1 MSESTGSTNS
11 AVRGCSGRAFTIGA
25 SATQIL
31 EEPEPYRV
39 LFAREHAIVVGGCFE
54 PALLDKILRR
64 CRETSF
70 SVDDANGLGNREV
83 ESPQRVGAALNV
95 LLGRSTLLG
104 WLEAVS
110 GHRPLVRAE
119 GRLVQALANG
129 AEHLIWHDDNDLPG
143 RKLGMVISLCEAAY
157 DGGIFE
163 MRRKGTVEPL
173 CTYKH
178 EMAGSALIFD
188 IDRTL
193 EHRVT
198 AVTAGGPRRVYAG
211 WFMQDATQVSGR

>member
-1 MSESTGSTNS
+1 MIETTGEPFQDDRRAT
-11 AVRGCSGRAFTIGA
+11 GRAFTIGA
-25 SATQIL
+25 SSTEVL
-31 EEPEPYRV
+31 EDPEPYRTQ
-39 LFAREHAIVVGGCFE
+39 FSRAHAIVVRGCFE
-54 PALLDKILRR
+54 PALLDKLLQR

-83 ESPQRVGAALNV
+83 ESPQRVGAALNL

-104 WLEAVS
+104 WLEAVT
-110 GHRPLVRAE
+110 GHRPLVRAA
-119 GRLVQALANG
+119 GRLVQARANG
-129 AEHLIWHDDNDLPG
+129 ADHLTWHDDHDLPG
-143 RKLGMVISLCEAAY
+143 RKLGMVISLCEADY

-178 EMAGSALIFD
+178 ETAGSALIFD

-198 AVTAGGPRRVYAG
+198 PVTAGGPRRVYAG
-211 WFMQDATQVSGR
+211 WFMQDAG